1 MKKYL
6 QLIRWQNLLL
16 VAFTMFFTIRFVVQ
30 PILGIPVFD
39 HGLQVTGFVL
49 LLTAVVL
56 ITAGG
61 NIINDIFDVNSDSI
75 NKPGKN
81 IVDNDITEKTAYILY
96 GVFTIG
102 GVLAGVVVSLLI
114 GKLNLGFVFAIVAG
128 LLYFYSQKYS
138 CIPVLGNVVVSV
150 LVSLSFGIVWF
161 FYFYS
166 LSLDP
171 DVFVSVQ
178 PMFSVVTIYTI
189 IYMIFA
195 FLINLMREIV
205 KDIEDY
211 NGDDRFG
218 CRTLP
223 VVYGVSFSKVFAI
236 VISVICVIS
245 CILLQTYW
253 FSGGNYFMGS
263 YFTIIDL
270 LLIMVIVKLFRAT
283 ESTEYRK
290 ISLLIKILMITG
302 ILSMI
307 LISFEF

>member
-16 VAFTMFFTIRFVVQ
+16 VALSMFFTIRFVIQ

-39 HGLQVTGFVL
+39 HGLQVIGFVL
-49 LLTAVVL
+49 LLTAVLL

-61 NIINDIFDVNSDSI
+61 NIINDIYDVNSDSI

-81 IVDNDITEKTAYILY
+81 IVDSIISEKTAYRLY
-96 GVFTIG
+96 GLITIG
-102 GVLAGVVVSLLI
+102 GILAGVVVSFMI
-114 GKLNLGFVFAIVAG
+114 GKINFGFIFAIVAG

-138 CIPVLGNVVVSV
+138 CIPFLGNVVVSV
-150 LVSLSFGIVWF
+150 LVSLSFGIVWV

-166 LSLDP
+166 LSLEP
-171 DVFVSVQ
+171 DVFVNVQ
-178 PMFSVVTIYTI
+178 GMFSVATIYI
-189 IYMIFA
+189 FIYMIFA
-195 FLINLMREIV
+195 FVINLMREVV

-223 VVYGVSFSKVFAI
+223 VAYGISLSKVIAI
-236 VISVICVIS
+236 VISIICVVA
-245 CILLQTYW
+245 CIFLQMYW
-253 FSGGNYFMGS
+253 ISGGNYFIGS
-263 YFTIIDL
+263 YFSIIDL
-270 LLIMVIVKLFRAT
+270 LLIMIIIKLFNAS
-283 ESTEYRK
+283 ESVDYKK
-290 ISLLIKILMITG
+290 ISLLIKILMIAG